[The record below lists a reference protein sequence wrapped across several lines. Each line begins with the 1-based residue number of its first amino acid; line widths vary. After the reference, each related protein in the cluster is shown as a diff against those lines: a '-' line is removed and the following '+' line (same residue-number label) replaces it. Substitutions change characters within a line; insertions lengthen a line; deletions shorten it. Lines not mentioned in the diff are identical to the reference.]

1 MERLKTMKDTLMAT
15 VQAQMGNLQEVCTE
29 ELGEAID
36 MIKDL
41 SEAIYYC
48 TITEAMDEKDKEKG
62 NTYYYTENK
71 YTDGS
76 RMSRDYEKMYYTEQ
90 EIPWDMPDEYE
101 GESPKHRKKYLE
113 GREKY
118 HTKEQQIKELE
129 KYIQCLTADVVN
141 MLKDATPEEKRLV
154 QNKLTTLA
162 TKVNG

>member
-1 MERLKTMKDTLMAT
+1 MERLKSMKDTLMAT
-15 VQAQMGNLQEVCTE
+15 VQAQMGNLQDVCTE

-48 TITEAMDEKDKEKG
+48 TITEAMNEKEKG

-76 RMSRDYEKMYYTEQ
+76 KMSRDYEKMYYTEQ
-90 EIPWDMPDEYE
+90 EMPWEMSDEFE

-113 GREKY
+113 GRDKHY
-118 HTKEQQIKELE
+118 TKEQQMKELE
-129 KYIQCLTADVVN
+129 KYIQYLTSDVVD

>member
-1 MERLKTMKDTLMAT
+1 MERLKSMKDTLMAT
-15 VQAQMGNLQEVCTE
+15 VQAQMGNLQDVCTE

-48 TITEAMDEKDKEKG
+48 TITEAMDEKEKG

-90 EIPWDMPDEYE
+90 EMPWEMSNEFE

-113 GREKY
+113 GRDKHY
-118 HTKEQQIKELE
+118 TKEQQMKELE
-129 KYIQCLTADVVN
+129 KYIQYLTSDVID

>member
-1 MERLKTMKDTLMAT
+1 MERLKSMKDTLMAT
-15 VQAQMGNLQEVCTE
+15 VQAQMGNLQDVCTE

-48 TITEAMDEKDKEKG
+48 TITEAMDEKEKG

-76 RMSRDYEKMYYTEQ
+76 KMSRDYEKMYYTEQ
-90 EIPWDMPDEYE
+90 EMPWEMSDEFE

-113 GREKY
+113 GRDKHY
-118 HTKEQQIKELE
+118 TKEQQMKELE
-129 KYIQCLTADVVN
+129 KYIQYLTSDVVD

-162 TKVNG
+162 TKVND

>member
-1 MERLKTMKDTLMAT
+1 MERLKSMKDTLMTT
-15 VQAQMGNLQEVCTE
+15 VQAQMGNLQDVCTE

-48 TITEAMDEKDKEKG
+48 TITEAMDEKEKG

-90 EIPWDMPDEYE
+90 EMPWEMSDEFE

-113 GREKY
+113 GRDKHY
-118 HTKEQQIKELE
+118 TKEQQMKELE
-129 KYIQCLTADVVN
+129 KYIQYLTSDVID

>member
-1 MERLKTMKDTLMAT
+1 MERLKSMKDTLMAT
-15 VQAQMGNLQEVCTE
+15 VQAQMGNLQDVCTE

-48 TITEAMDEKDKEKG
+48 TITEAMDEKEKG

-90 EIPWDMPDEYE
+90 EMPWEMSDEFE

-113 GREKY
+113 GRDKHY
-118 HTKEQQIKELE
+118 TKEQQMKELE
-129 KYIQCLTADVVN
+129 KYIQYLTSDVVD

>member
-48 TITEAMDEKDKEKG
+48 TITEAVDEKG

-71 YTDGS
+71 YIDGS
-76 RMSRDYEKMYYTEQ
+76 RTSRDYEKMYYTEQ
-90 EIPWDMPDEYE
+90 EMPWDMSDEHE

-113 GREKY
+113 GREKHY
-118 HTKEQQIKELE
+118 TKEQQIKELE
-129 KYIQCLTADVVN
+129 KYIQCLTTDVVD

>member
-1 MERLKTMKDTLMAT
+1 MERLKSMKDTLMAT
-15 VQAQMGNLQEVCTE
+15 VQAQMGNLQDVCTE

-48 TITEAMDEKDKEKG
+48 TITEAMDEKEKG

-90 EIPWDMPDEYE
+90 EMPWEMSNEFE

-113 GREKY
+113 GRDKHY
-118 HTKEQQIKELE
+118 TKEQQMKELE
-129 KYIQCLTADVVN
+129 KYIQYLTSDVVD

>member
-1 MERLKTMKDTLMAT
+1 MERLKSMKDTLMAT
-15 VQAQMGNLQEVCTE
+15 VQAQMGNLQDVCTE

-48 TITEAMDEKDKEKG
+48 TITEAMNEKEKG
-62 NTYYYTENK
+62 NTYYYTDNK

-90 EIPWDMPDEYE
+90 EMPWEMSNEFE

-113 GREKY
+113 GRDKHY
-118 HTKEQQIKELE
+118 TKEQQMKELE
-129 KYIQCLTADVVN
+129 KYIQYLTSDVID